1 MQICE
6 VFALLEE
13 YNNINIELKMEG
25 NNMKILRKILMVMIM
40 VAMALTFSSFAAGDY
55 SITVTVDKKLGEAR
69 GDISLW
75 KVSDKQVPYDNKSSK
90 LDELNKLSIEELNSK
105 YSKYSNPTVLA
116 FNDNQ
121 IVFDKLSAGA
131 YYMRD
136 TSGIKRDKDI
146 VPALINLPDDVEN
159 DSKNVTIHA
168 KESST
173 NVRLVKVDES
183 GNPLKGAK
191 FKLLV
196 RRGSEYVEL
205 KNKST
210 MKKDDKLELSP
221 KDEDRSKVK
230 SEENADESKDEN
242 SKSEKDEAT
251 EEKDDKKSKEE
262 KSEDKESKDDKS
274 KEEDKSSDEGLYIS
288 NESGEIIIND
298 IKKGDYIF
306 REVEAPA
313 GYLIKNVD
321 TKFTISD
328 KSVELRV
335 VNSKTPDK
343 DKGRHDFMKTDEA
356 KKPLGGAMFKVMT
369 KNKDGKFEPVK
380 KDGKDYIVTSAD
392 NGKFAVEDMDYGK
405 YYLVEI
411 KAPAGFI
418 LLSEPVEF
426 EIKKQADDKTI
437 SIAFITNK
445 KDTTITRR
453 RTPGGDITRGGKIPK
468 TGDIRFFMSMIGG
481 LIMFMIGKWL
491 IAKDDKLI
499 GKNIK

>member
-1 MQICE
+1 MQICD

-13 YNNINIELKMEG
+13 YNNVNIELKMEG

-40 VAMALTFSSFAAGDY
+40 VAMTLTSSSFAAGDY
-55 SITVTVDKKLGEAR
+55 SITVTVDKKY
-69 GDISLW
+69 GDITGKMSLW
-75 KVSDKQVPYDNKSSK
+75 KVSDEQIPDSKKSTV
-90 LDELNKLSIEELNSK
+90 LGDLNKLSVENLNSTYK
-105 YSKYSNPTVLA
+105 NKSDVEFSNNEA
-116 FNDNQ
+116 
-121 IVFDKLSAGA
+121 VFRNLDKGA
-131 YYMRD
+131 YYVRD
-136 TSGIKRDKDI
+136 TSGIKRNKEI
-146 VPALINLPDDVEN
+146 ASVLVNLPDDVES

-205 KNKST
+205 KNKAT

-221 KDEDRSKVK
+221 KDDDRSKVK
-230 SEENADESKDEN
+230 SEEKSDESKNAN
-242 SKSEKDEAT
+242 SKEVK
-251 EEKDDKKSKEE
+251 KEE
-262 KSEDKESKDDKS
+262 KSSEESKN
-274 KEEDKSSDEGLYIS
+274 EEKSDEGLYIS

-313 GYLIKNVD
+313 GYVIKNID
-321 TKFTISD
+321 TRFTITD

-335 VNSKTPDK
+335 VNSKTST

-380 KDGKDYIVTSAD
+380 RDGKDYIVTSAD

-411 KAPAGFI
+411 KAPEGFI

-445 KDTTITRR
+445 SDTITRRKTPGDDITRR
-453 RTPGGDITRGGKIPK
+453 RTPGGDITRRIPK

-481 LIMFMIGKWL
+481 AIMFFIGKWI

-499 GKNIK
+499 GKKY

>member
-1 MQICE
+1 
-6 VFALLEE
+6 
-13 YNNINIELKMEG
+13 
-25 NNMKILRKILMVMIM
+25 MKILRKILMVMIM
-40 VAMALTFSSFAAGDY
+40 VAMVMTSTSFAEGAF
-55 SITVTVDKKLGEAR
+55 SITVTVNKELGEAR
-69 GDISLW
+69 GNISLW
-75 KVSDKQVPYDNKSSK
+75 KVSDEQVPYDNKASK

-105 YSKYSNPTVLA
+105 YSNPTVLE

-191 FKLLV
+191 FKLLK
-196 RRGSEYVEL
+196 REGSEYVEL
-205 KNKST
+205 KNKAT
-210 MKKDDKLELSP
+210 LKKNDKLELSP
-221 KDEDRSKVK
+221 NDDDRSKVK
-230 SEENADESKDEN
+230 SEENTDESKKAN
-242 SKSEKDEAT
+242 SKEVK
-251 EEKDDKKSKEE
+251 KEE
-262 KSEDKESKDDKS
+262 KSSEKS
-274 KEEDKSSDEGLYIS
+274 KNEEKSDEGLYIS

-313 GYLIKNVD
+313 GYVIKNVD

-335 VNSKTPDK
+335 VNSKTSEK
-343 DKGRHDFMKTDEA
+343 DKGRHDFMKIDEA

-369 KNKDGKFEPVK
+369 KNKDDKFEPVK
-380 KDGKDYIVTSAD
+380 RDGKDYIVTSAD
-392 NGKFAVEDMDYGK
+392 NGKFSVEDMDYGK

-411 KAPAGFI
+411 KAPEGFI

-426 EIKKQADDKTI
+426 EIKKQSDDKTV
-437 SIAFITNK
+437 SVVFITNK
-445 KDTTITRR
+445 TEKITRR
-453 RTPGGDITRGGKIPK
+453 KTPGGDITRRGKIPK
-468 TGDIRFFMSMIGG
+468 TGDIRFLMSMLGG
-481 LIMFMIGKWL
+481 AIMFFIGKWI

>member
-1 MQICE
+1 
-6 VFALLEE
+6 
-13 YNNINIELKMEG
+13 
-25 NNMKILRKILMVMIM
+25 MKILKKILMVMVM
-40 VAMALTFSSFAAGDY
+40 VAMVITSTSFAAGDY
-55 SITVTVDKKLGEAR
+55 SITVTVDKKLGEAH

-75 KVSDKQVPYDNKSSK
+75 KVPDEQVTYDNKSSK
-90 LDELNKLSIEELNSK
+90 LDELNKLSIEELN
-105 YSKYSNPTVLA
+105 YKYSNPTVLA

-159 DSKNVTIHA
+159 DGKNVTIHA

-205 KNKST
+205 KNKAT
-210 MKKDDKLELSP
+210 LKENDKLELSP
-221 KDEDRSKVK
+221 KDDDRSKVK
-230 SEENADESKDEN
+230 SKENADESKDKN
-242 SKSEKDEAT
+242 SKSEKDEAKSKDEKKDEKSSEISKN
-251 EEKDDKKSKEE
+251 EEK
-262 KSEDKESKDDKS
+262 
-274 KEEDKSSDEGLYIS
+274 SDEGLYIS
-288 NESGEIIIND
+288 NDAGEIIIND

-313 GYLIKNVD
+313 GYVIKNVD

-411 KAPAGFI
+411 KAPQGFI

-445 KDTTITRR
+445 KDTITRR
-453 RTPGGDITRGGKIPK
+453 RTTPGGDITRGGKIPK

>member
-1 MQICE
+1 
-6 VFALLEE
+6 
-13 YNNINIELKMEG
+13 
-25 NNMKILRKILMVMIM
+25 MKILRKILMVMIM
-40 VAMALTFSSFAAGDY
+40 VAMALTSSSFAAGDY
-55 SITVTVDKKLGEAR
+55 SITVTVDKKH
-69 GDISLW
+69 GDVTGKMSLW
-75 KVSDKQVPYDNKSSK
+75 KVSDKQIPDSK
-90 LDELNKLSIEELNSK
+90 KATVLGDLNKLSVDNLNSTYK
-105 YSKYSNPTVLA
+105 NATDVEFSNNEV
-116 FNDNQ
+116 
-121 IVFDKLSAGA
+121 VFRNLEKGA
-131 YYMRD
+131 YYVRD
-136 TSGIKRDKDI
+136 TSGIKRDKEI
-146 VPALINLPDDVEN
+146 ASVLVNLPDDVEG
-159 DSKNVTIHA
+159 DSKNVIIHA

-173 NVRLVKVDES
+173 NVRLVKVDDS
-183 GNPLKGAK
+183 GNSLKGAK

-205 KNKST
+205 KNKDTLKS
-210 MKKDDKLELSP
+210 KDSDKKLELSSN
-221 KDEDRSKVK
+221 E
-230 SEENADESKDEN
+230 ESKKD
-242 SKSEKDEAT
+242 SEKDEAT
-251 EEKDDKKSKEE
+251 EEKDGKKSKEE
-262 KSEDKESKDDKS
+262 KSEDKESKDDKA
-274 KEEDKSSDEGLYIS
+274 KEDKSSDEGLYIS

-298 IKKGDYIF
+298 IKRGDYIF

-321 TKFTISD
+321 TRFTITD

-411 KAPAGFI
+411 KAPEGFI

-445 KDTTITRR
+445 SDTITRR
-453 RTPGGDITRGGKIPK
+453 RTPGDDITRRKIPK

-481 LIMFMIGKWL
+481 AIMFFIGKWI

>member
-1 MQICE
+1 
-6 VFALLEE
+6 
-13 YNNINIELKMEG
+13 
-25 NNMKILRKILMVMIM
+25 MKILKRILMVMVM
-40 VAMALTFSSFAAGDY
+40 VAMALTSSSFAAGDY

-75 KVSDKQVPYDNKSSK
+75 KVSDEQVPYDNKSSK
-90 LDELNKLSIEELNSK
+90 LDELNKLSIEELNSR
-105 YSKYSNPTVLA
+105 YSNPTVSA

-168 KESST
+168 KKSST

-205 KNKST
+205 KNKAT
-210 MKKDDKLELSP
+210 MNKDDKLELSP
-221 KDEDRSKVK
+221 EDYDRSKVK

-242 SKSEKDEAT
+242 SKSEKDEEKSSEESKN
-251 EEKDDKKSKEE
+251 EEK
-262 KSEDKESKDDKS
+262 
-274 KEEDKSSDEGLYIS
+274 SDEGLYIS

-298 IKKGDYIF
+298 IEKGDYIF

-313 GYLIKNVD
+313 GYMIKNVD
-321 TKFTISD
+321 TKFTVTD

-335 VNSKTPDK
+335 VNSKTTT
-343 DKGRHDFMKTDEA
+343 DKGRHDFMKIDEA

-369 KNKDGKFEPVK
+369 KNKDDKFVPVK
-380 KDGKDYIVTSAD
+380 RDGKDYIVTSAD
-392 NGKFAVEDMDYGK
+392 NGKFSVEDMDYGK

-411 KAPAGFI
+411 KAPEGFI

-437 SIAFITNK
+437 SVVFITNK
-445 KDTTITRR
+445 TEKITRR
-453 RTPGGDITRGGKIPK
+453 KTPGGDITRRGKIPK
-468 TGDIRFFMSMIGG
+468 TGDIRFLMSMLGG
-481 LIMFMIGKWL
+481 AIMFCIGKWI

-499 GKNIK
+499 G

>member
-1 MQICE
+1 
-6 VFALLEE
+6 
-13 YNNINIELKMEG
+13 
-25 NNMKILRKILMVMIM
+25 MKILKKILMVMVM
-40 VAMALTFSSFAAGDY
+40 VAMTLTSSSFAAGDY

-146 VPALINLPDDVEN
+146 VPALINLPN
-159 DSKNVTIHA
+159 DLEDGSKNVTIHA

-196 RRGSEYVEL
+196 RSGSEYVEL
-205 KNKST
+205 KNKDTLKS
-210 MKKDDKLELSP
+210 DDKLELSP
-221 KDEDRSKVK
+221 EDDDRSKVQ
-230 SEENADESKDEN
+230 SEENADKSKDE
-242 SKSEKDEAT
+242 
-251 EEKDDKKSKEE
+251 KSKEE
-262 KSEDKESKDDKS
+262 KSKDKSNEEKKDKKSKDKEKSDD
-274 KEEDKSSDEGLYIS
+274 GLYIS
-288 NESGEIIIND
+288 NDAGEIIIND

-313 GYLIKNVD
+313 GYLIKNID
-321 TKFTISD
+321 TRFTITD

-335 VNSKTPDK
+335 VNSKTPEK
-343 DKGRHDFMKTDEA
+343 DRGRHDFMKTDEA

-369 KNKDGKFEPVK
+369 KNADGKFEPVK

-392 NGKFAVEDMDYGK
+392 NGKFSVEDMDYGK

-445 KDTTITRR
+445 SDTITRR
-453 RTPGGDITRGGKIPK
+453 GKTPGGDITRGGKIPK

-481 LIMFMIGKWL
+481 AIMFFIGKWI

>member
-1 MQICE
+1 
-6 VFALLEE
+6 
-13 YNNINIELKMEG
+13 
-25 NNMKILRKILMVMIM
+25 MKILRKILMVMIM
-40 VAMALTFSSFAAGDY
+40 VAMVATSSSFAAGDY
-55 SITVTVDKKLGEAR
+55 SITVTVDKKY
-69 GDISLW
+69 GDVTGKMSLW
-75 KVSDKQVPYDNKSSK
+75 KVSDEQIHDSKKSTM
-90 LDELNKLSIEELNSK
+90 LGDLNKLSVENLNSTYK
-105 YSKYSNPTVLA
+105 NKADVEFSNNEA
-116 FNDNQ
+116 
-121 IVFDKLSAGA
+121 VFRNLDKGA
-131 YYMRD
+131 YYVRD
-136 TSGIKRDKDI
+136 TSGIKRNKEI
-146 VPALINLPDDVEN
+146 ASILVNLPDDVEG

-173 NVRLVKVDES
+173 NVRLVKIDES

-205 KNKST
+205 KNKDNLKSDDKKLDIFSDDSKDT
-210 MKKDDKLELSP
+210 EKKDDK
-221 KDEDRSKVK
+221 
-230 SEENADESKDEN
+230 N
-242 SKSEKDEAT
+242 
-251 EEKDDKKSKEE
+251 KEE
-262 KSEDKESKDDKS
+262 KA
-274 KEEDKSSDEGLYIS
+274 SDEGLYIS

-298 IKKGDYIF
+298 IKRGDYIF

-313 GYLIKNVD
+313 GYLIKNID
-321 TKFTISD
+321 TRFTITD

-335 VNSKTPDK
+335 VNSKTPEK
-343 DKGRHDFMKTDEA
+343 DRGRHDFMKTDEA

-392 NGKFAVEDMDYGK
+392 NGKFSVEDMDYGK

-411 KAPAGFI
+411 KAPEGFI

-445 KDTTITRR
+445 SDTITRR
-453 RTPGGDITRGGKIPK
+453 RTTPGGDITRRRIPK

-481 LIMFMIGKWL
+481 LIMFFIGKWI

-499 GKNIK
+499 GKNIR

>member
-1 MQICE
+1 MQICD

-13 YNNINIELKMEG
+13 YNNVNIELKMEG
-25 NNMKILRKILMVMIM
+25 NNMKILRKILMVMVM
-40 VAMALTFSSFAAGDY
+40 VAMTLTFSSFAAGDY

-105 YSKYSNPTVLA
+105 YSDKRVME
-116 FNDNQ
+116 FKDNQ
-121 IVFDKLSAGA
+121 IVFDRLNSGA

-146 VPALINLPDDVEN
+146 VPALINLPDDVES

-205 KNKST
+205 KNKAT

-221 KDEDRSKVK
+221 EDENRSKVK

-262 KSEDKESKDDKS
+262 KSSVESKNEEKSDD
-274 KEEDKSSDEGLYIS
+274 GLYIS
-288 NESGEIIIND
+288 NDAGEIIIND

-313 GYLIKNVD
+313 GYVIKNVD
-321 TKFTISD
+321 TKFTITD

-335 VNSKTPDK
+335 VNSKTST

-392 NGKFAVEDMDYGK
+392 NGKFSVEDMDYGK

-411 KAPAGFI
+411 KAPQGFI

-445 KDTTITRR
+445 KDTIT

-481 LIMFMIGKWL
+481 AIMFFIGKWI

>member
-1 MQICE
+1 
-6 VFALLEE
+6 
-13 YNNINIELKMEG
+13 MEG
-25 NNMKILRKILMVMIM
+25 NNMKILKRILMVMVM
-40 VAMALTFSSFAAGDY
+40 VAMVITSSSFAAGDY

-75 KVSDKQVPYDNKSSK
+75 KVSDVPYDNKSSK

-105 YSKYSNPTVLA
+105 YSDKRVME
-116 FNDNQ
+116 FKDNQ
-121 IVFDKLSAGA
+121 IVFDRLNSGA

-205 KNKST
+205 KNKAT

-221 KDEDRSKVK
+221 KDDERSKVQ
-230 SEENADESKDEN
+230 SEENADESKDKN
-242 SKSEKDEAT
+242 SKSEKDE
-251 EEKDDKKSKEE
+251 EKSKDEKKKEKSSEVSKKEE
-262 KSEDKESKDDKS
+262 K
-274 KEEDKSSDEGLYIS
+274 SDEGLYIS

-335 VNSKTPDK
+335 VNSKTST

-411 KAPAGFI
+411 KAPQGFI

-445 KDTTITRR
+445 SDTITRR
-453 RTPGGDITRGGKIPK
+453 RTTPGGDITRGGKIPK

-481 LIMFMIGKWL
+481 AIMFFIGKWI

>member
-1 MQICE
+1 
-6 VFALLEE
+6 
-13 YNNINIELKMEG
+13 
-25 NNMKILRKILMVMIM
+25 MKILRKILMVMII
-40 VAMALTFSSFAAGDY
+40 VAMVITSTSFAEGAF

-75 KVSDKQVPYDNKSSK
+75 KVSDEQIPDDKKAEK
-90 LDELNKLSIEELNSK
+90 LGELNKLSIEELNSK
-105 YSKYSNPTVLA
+105 YSDKRVME
-116 FNDNQ
+116 FKDNQ

-146 VPALINLPDDVEN
+146 VPALINLPN
-159 DSKNVTIHA
+159 DLEDGSKNVTIHA

-191 FKLLV
+191 FKLLK
-196 RRGSEYVEL
+196 REGSEYVEL
-205 KNKST
+205 KNKT
-210 MKKDDKLELSP
+210 TLKENDKLELSP
-221 KDEDRSKVK
+221 KDDDRSKVQ
-230 SEENADESKDEN
+230 SEENAEKSKDES
-242 SKSEKDEAT
+242 SKSEDKDE
-251 EEKDDKKSKEE
+251 KSKEE
-262 KSEDKESKDDKS
+262 KKEKSKDKAKS
-274 KEEDKSSDEGLYIS
+274 DDGLYIS

-313 GYLIKNVD
+313 GYVIKNVD
-321 TKFTISD
+321 TKFTIAD

-335 VNSKTPDK
+335 VNSKTTT

-369 KNKDGKFEPVK
+369 KNKDGKFVPVK
-380 KDGKDYIVTSAD
+380 RDGKDYIVTSAD
-392 NGKFAVEDMDYGK
+392 NGKFSVENMDYGK

-411 KAPAGFI
+411 KAPEGFI

-426 EIKKQADDKTI
+426 EIKKQADNKTI
-437 SIAFITNK
+437 SIVFITNK
-445 KDTTITRR
+445 SDEITRR
-453 RTPGGDITRGGKIPK
+453 RTPGGDITRRGKIPK
-468 TGDIRFFMSMIGG
+468 TGDIRFLMSMVGG
-481 LIMFMIGKWL
+481 LIMFFIGKWL
-491 IAKDDKLI
+491 IAKDDKEVY
-499 GKNIK
+499 KNIK

>member
-1 MQICE
+1 
-6 VFALLEE
+6 
-13 YNNINIELKMEG
+13 MEG
-25 NNMKILRKILMVMIM
+25 KIMKILRKILMVMIM
-40 VAMALTFSSFAAGDY
+40 VAMVATSSSFAAGDY
-55 SITVTVDKKLGEAR
+55 SITVTVDKKY
-69 GDISLW
+69 GDVTGKMSLW
-75 KVSDKQVPYDNKSSK
+75 KVSHEQISDSEKSTV
-90 LDELNKLSIEELNSK
+90 LGDLNKLSVENLNSTYK
-105 YSKYSNPTVLA
+105 NKDDVEFSNNEA
-116 FNDNQ
+116 
-121 IVFDKLSAGA
+121 VFKNLDKGA
-131 YYMRD
+131 YYVRD
-136 TSGIKRDKDI
+136 TSGIKRNKEI
-146 VPALINLPDDVEN
+146 ASVLVNLPDDVES

-205 KNKST
+205 KNKDT
-210 MKKDDKLELSP
+210 LKKDDKSLDIFS
-221 KDEDRSKVK
+221 DD
-230 SEENADESKDEN
+230 SKD
-242 SKSEKDEAT
+242 SEK
-251 EEKDDKKSKEE
+251 KDDKDKKE
-262 KSEDKESKDDKS
+262 
-274 KEEDKSSDEGLYIS
+274 KSSDEGLYIS

-313 GYLIKNVD
+313 GYLIKNID
-321 TKFTISD
+321 TRFTITD

-335 VNSKTPDK
+335 VNSKTPEK

-356 KKPLGGAMFKVMT
+356 KKPLGGAMFKVMI
-369 KNKDGKFEPVK
+369 KNADGKFEPVK

-411 KAPAGFI
+411 KAPEGFI

-453 RTPGGDITRGGKIPK
+453 RTPGGDITRRRIPK

-481 LIMFMIGKWL
+481 LIMFFIGKWI

-499 GKNIK
+499 GKNIR

>member
-1 MQICE
+1 
-6 VFALLEE
+6 
-13 YNNINIELKMEG
+13 
-25 NNMKILRKILMVMIM
+25 MKILRKILMVMIM
-40 VAMALTFSSFAAGDY
+40 VAMVATSSSFAAGDY
-55 SITVTVDKKLGEAR
+55 SITVTVDKKY
-69 GDISLW
+69 GDVTGKMSLW
-75 KVSDKQVPYDNKSSK
+75 KVSDEQISDSEKSTM
-90 LDELNKLSIEELNSK
+90 LGDLNKLSVENLNSTYK
-105 YSKYSNPTVLA
+105 NKADVEFSNNEA
-116 FNDNQ
+116 
-121 IVFDKLSAGA
+121 VFKNLDKGA
-131 YYMRD
+131 YYVRD
-136 TSGIKRDKDI
+136 TSGIKRNKEI
-146 VPALINLPDDVEN
+146 ASILVNLPDDVES

-196 RRGSEYVEL
+196 RRGNEYVEL
-205 KNKST
+205 KNKDTLKSEEKKLEIFSDDSKDT
-210 MKKDDKLELSP
+210 EKKDDK
-221 KDEDRSKVK
+221 
-230 SEENADESKDEN
+230 
-242 SKSEKDEAT
+242 
-251 EEKDDKKSKEE
+251 DK
-262 KSEDKESKDDKS
+262 
-274 KEEDKSSDEGLYIS
+274 EDKSSDEGLYIS

-298 IKKGDYIF
+298 IKRGDYIF

-313 GYLIKNVD
+313 GYLIKNID
-321 TKFTISD
+321 TRFTVTD

-335 VNSKTPDK
+335 VNSKTPEK
-343 DKGRHDFMKTDEA
+343 YKGRHDFMKTDEA

-369 KNKDGKFEPVK
+369 KNADGKFEPVK

-392 NGKFAVEDMDYGK
+392 NGKFSVEDMDYGK

-411 KAPAGFI
+411 KAPQGFI

-445 KDTTITRR
+445 SDTITRR
-453 RTPGGDITRGGKIPK
+453 RTTPGGDITRRRIPK

-481 LIMFMIGKWL
+481 AIMFFIGKWI

-499 GKNIK
+499 GKNIR

>member
-1 MQICE
+1 
-6 VFALLEE
+6 
-13 YNNINIELKMEG
+13 MEG

-40 VAMALTFSSFAAGDY
+40 VAMVATSTSFAAGDY
-55 SITVTVDKKLGEAR
+55 SITVTVDKKH
-69 GDISLW
+69 GDVTGKMSLW
-75 KVSDKQVPYDNKSSK
+75 KVK
-90 LDELNKLSIEELNSK
+90 DEQIPDSEKATELGDLNKLSVDNLNSTYK
-105 YSKYSNPTVLA
+105 TKAEVEFSNNEA
-116 FNDNQ
+116 
-121 IVFDKLSAGA
+121 VFKNLEKGA
-131 YYMRD
+131 YYVRD
-136 TSGIKRDKDI
+136 TSGIKRDKEI
-146 VPALINLPDDVEN
+146 ASVLVNLPDDVEG
-159 DSKNVTIHA
+159 DSNNVTIHA

-205 KNKST
+205 KNKAT

-221 KDEDRSKVK
+221 KDDDRSKVK
-230 SEENADESKDEN
+230 SEENTDESKDEN
-242 SKSEKDEAT
+242 SKEVK
-251 EEKDDKKSKEE
+251 KEE
-262 KSEDKESKDDKS
+262 KSNKESKN
-274 KEEDKSSDEGLYIS
+274 EEKSDEGLYIS
-288 NESGEIIIND
+288 NDAGEIIIND

-313 GYLIKNVD
+313 GYVIKNVD
-321 TKFTISD
+321 TKFTITD

-335 VNSKTPDK
+335 VNSKTST

-380 KDGKDYIVTSAD
+380 RDGKDYIVTSAD

-411 KAPAGFI
+411 KAPQGFI

-445 KDTTITRR
+445 SDSIT
-453 RTPGGDITRGGKIPK
+453 RTPGGDITRGGKMPK

-481 LIMFMIGKWL
+481 AIMFFIGKWI

>member
-13 YNNINIELKMEG
+13 YNNVNIELKMEG
-25 NNMKILRKILMVMIM
+25 NNMKILKKILMVMVM
-40 VAMALTFSSFAAGDY
+40 VAMTLTCSSFAAGDY

-90 LDELNKLSIEELNSK
+90 LNELNKLSIEELNSK
-105 YSKYSNPTVLA
+105 YSDKRVME
-116 FNDNQ
+116 FKDNQ
-121 IVFDKLSAGA
+121 IVFDRLNSGA

-146 VPALINLPDDVEN
+146 VPVLINLPDDVEN

-205 KNKST
+205 KNKAT

-221 KDEDRSKVK
+221 KDDDRSKVK
-230 SEENADESKDEN
+230 SEENADESKNEN
-242 SKSEKDEAT
+242 SKSEKDE
-251 EEKDDKKSKEE
+251 EKSKDEKKEE
-262 KSEDKESKDDKS
+262 KSSEVSN
-274 KEEDKSSDEGLYIS
+274 KEEKSDEGLYIS

-313 GYLIKNVD
+313 GYVIKNMD

-335 VNSKTPDK
+335 VNSKTST

-392 NGKFAVEDMDYGK
+392 NGKFSVEDMDYGK

-445 KDTTITRR
+445 KDTITRR
-453 RTPGGDITRGGKIPK
+453 RTTPGGDITRGGKIPK

>member
-1 MQICE
+1 
-6 VFALLEE
+6 
-13 YNNINIELKMEG
+13 
-25 NNMKILRKILMVMIM
+25 MKILRKILMVMIM
-40 VAMALTFSSFAAGDY
+40 VAMTLTFSSFAAGDY

-75 KVSDKQVPYDNKSSK
+75 KVSDEQVPYDKKSSK

-105 YSKYSNPTVLA
+105 YSNPTVLA

-121 IVFDKLSAGA
+121 VVFDKLSAGA

-191 FKLLV
+191 FKLLK
-196 RRGSEYVEL
+196 REGSEYVEV
-205 KNKST
+205 KNKAT

-221 KDEDRSKVK
+221 EVDDRSKVQ

-242 SKSEKDEAT
+242 SKSEKDE
-251 EEKDDKKSKEE
+251 EKSKEE
-262 KSEDKESKDDKS
+262 K
-274 KEEDKSSDEGLYIS
+274 KEEKSNELSKKEEKSDEGLYIS

-313 GYLIKNVD
+313 GYVIKNVD

-335 VNSKTPDK
+335 VNSKTST

-380 KDGKDYIVTSAD
+380 KNGKDYIVTSAD
-392 NGKFAVEDMDYGK
+392 NGKFSVEDMDYGK

-445 KDTTITRR
+445 SDTIT
-453 RTPGGDITRGGKIPK
+453 RTPGGDITRGGKMPK

-481 LIMFMIGKWL
+481 AIMFFIGKWI

>member
-1 MQICE
+1 MQICD

-40 VAMALTFSSFAAGDY
+40 VAMVMTSTSFAAGDY

-75 KVSDKQVPYDNKSSK
+75 KVSDEQVPYDNKSSK

-105 YSKYSNPTVLA
+105 YSDKRVME
-116 FNDNQ
+116 FKDNQ

-146 VPALINLPDDVEN
+146 VPALINLPN
-159 DSKNVTIHA
+159 DLEDGSKNVTIHA

-173 NVRLVKVDES
+173 NVRLVKVDDS

-196 RRGSEYVEL
+196 RRGNEYVEL
-205 KNKST
+205 KNKAT

-221 KDEDRSKVK
+221 KDDDRSKVQ
-230 SEENADESKDEN
+230 SEENADEPKDEN
-242 SKSEKDEAT
+242 SKSEKN
-251 EEKDDKKSKEE
+251 EE
-262 KSEDKESKDDKS
+262 KSSELSKN
-274 KEEDKSSDEGLYIS
+274 EEKSDEGLYIS

-313 GYLIKNVD
+313 GYVIKNVD
-321 TKFTISD
+321 TRFTISD

-380 KDGKDYIVTSAD
+380 RDGKDYIVTSAD
-392 NGKFAVEDMDYGK
+392 NGKFSVEDMDYGK

-411 KAPAGFI
+411 KAPQGFI
-418 LLSEPVEF
+418 LLSDPVEF
-426 EIKKQADDKTI
+426 EIKKQADNKTI

-445 KDTTITRR
+445 SDTITRR
-453 RTPGGDITRGGKIPK
+453 RKTPGDDITRRRKIPK

-481 LIMFMIGKWL
+481 AIMFFIGKW
-491 IAKDDKLI
+491 IVAKDDKLI
-499 GKNIK
+499 G

>member
-1 MQICE
+1 MI
-6 VFALLEE
+6 FALLEE

-25 NNMKILRKILMVMIM
+25 NNMKILRKILMVMVM
-40 VAMALTFSSFAAGDY
+40 VAMALTSSSFAAGDY

-75 KVSDKQVPYDNKSSK
+75 KVSDEQVPYDNKSSK

-105 YSKYSNPTVLA
+105 YSDKRVME
-116 FNDNQ
+116 FKDNQ

-205 KNKST
+205 KNKAT

-221 KDEDRSKVK
+221 KDDDRSKVQ

-242 SKSEKDEAT
+242 SKSEKKDENSKS
-251 EEKDDKKSKEE
+251 EKKDEKSSEVSNKEE
-262 KSEDKESKDDKS
+262 K
-274 KEEDKSSDEGLYIS
+274 SDEGLYIS

-313 GYLIKNVD
+313 GYVIKNVD

-335 VNSKTPDK
+335 VNSKTST

-392 NGKFAVEDMDYGK
+392 NGKFSVEEMDYGK

-445 KDTTITRR
+445 KDTIT

-481 LIMFMIGKWL
+481 AIMFFIGKWI

>member
-1 MQICE
+1 
-6 VFALLEE
+6 
-13 YNNINIELKMEG
+13 
-25 NNMKILRKILMVMIM
+25 MKILRKILMVMIM
-40 VAMALTFSSFAAGDY
+40 VAMTLTSSSFAAGDY

-75 KVSDKQVPYDNKSSK
+75 KVSDEQVPYDKKSSK

-105 YSKYSNPTVLA
+105 YSDKRVME
-116 FNDNQ
+116 FKDNQ
-121 IVFDKLSAGA
+121 IVFDKLNSGA

-196 RRGSEYVEL
+196 RRGSEYVEV
-205 KNKST
+205 KNKAT

-221 KDEDRSKVK
+221 KDDDRSKVK
-230 SEENADESKDEN
+230 SEENTDKSK
-242 SKSEKDEAT
+242 
-251 EEKDDKKSKEE
+251 EEKSKEE
-262 KSEDKESKDDKS
+262 KSEDKS
-274 KEEDKSSDEGLYIS
+274 KEEKSDEGLYIS
-288 NESGEIIIND
+288 NDAGEIIIND

-313 GYLIKNVD
+313 GYVIKNVD
-321 TKFTISD
+321 TRFTISD

-411 KAPAGFI
+411 KAPEGFI

-445 KDTTITRR
+445 SDTITRR
-453 RTPGGDITRGGKIPK
+453 RTTPGGDITRGGKIPK

-481 LIMFMIGKWL
+481 AIMFFIGKWI

>member
-1 MQICE
+1 MQICD

-25 NNMKILRKILMVMIM
+25 NNMKILKKILMVMVM
-40 VAMALTFSSFAAGDY
+40 VAMVVTSSSFAAGDY
-55 SITVTVDKKLGEAR
+55 SITVTVDKKH
-69 GDISLW
+69 GDVTGKMSLW
-75 KVSDKQVPYDNKSSK
+75 KVKDEQIPNSEKSTV
-90 LDELNKLSIEELNSK
+90 LGDLNKLSVENLNSTYK
-105 YSKYSNPTVLA
+105 DKADVEFSNNEA
-116 FNDNQ
+116 
-121 IVFDKLSAGA
+121 VFRNLDKGA
-131 YYMRD
+131 YYVRD
-136 TSGIKRDKDI
+136 TSGIKRNKEI
-146 VPALINLPDDVEN
+146 ASVLVNLPDDVEG

-205 KNKST
+205 KNKDTLKSKDSDKKLEISSNEES
-210 MKKDDKLELSP
+210 KKD
-221 KDEDRSKVK
+221 
-230 SEENADESKDEN
+230 
-242 SKSEKDEAT
+242 SEKDKAT
-251 EEKDDKKSKEE
+251 EEKDDKKSKDESS
-262 KSEDKESKDDKS
+262 KSEDKDEKSKDKAKS
-274 KEEDKSSDEGLYIS
+274 DDGLYIS
-288 NESGEIIIND
+288 NDAGEIIIND

-313 GYLIKNVD
+313 GYMIKNVD

-445 KDTTITRR
+445 SETITRR
-453 RTPGGDITRGGKIPK
+453 RTPGGDITRRKIPK

-481 LIMFMIGKWL
+481 AIMFFIGKWI

>member
-1 MQICE
+1 
-6 VFALLEE
+6 
-13 YNNINIELKMEG
+13 MEG
-25 NNMKILRKILMVMIM
+25 KIMKILRKILMVMIM
-40 VAMALTFSSFAAGDY
+40 VAMVATSSSFAAGDY
-55 SITVTVDKKLGEAR
+55 SITVTVDKKY
-69 GDISLW
+69 GDVTGKMSLW
-75 KVSDKQVPYDNKSSK
+75 KVSDKQIPDSEKSTV
-90 LDELNKLSIEELNSK
+90 LGDLNKLSVENLNSTYEK
-105 YSKYSNPTVLA
+105 KADVEFSNNEA
-116 FNDNQ
+116 
-121 IVFDKLSAGA
+121 VFKNLDKGA
-131 YYMRD
+131 YYVRD
-136 TSGIKRDKDI
+136 TSGIKRNKEI
-146 VPALINLPDDVEN
+146 ASILVNLPDDVES

-205 KNKST
+205 KNKAT

-221 KDEDRSKVK
+221 NDDDKSKVQ
-230 SEENADESKDEN
+230 SEENTDKSKNANFKEV
-242 SKSEKDEAT
+242 K
-251 EEKDDKKSKEE
+251 KEE
-262 KSEDKESKDDKS
+262 KSNKESKN
-274 KEEDKSSDEGLYIS
+274 EEKSDEGLYIS

-298 IKKGDYIF
+298 IKRGDYIF

-313 GYLIKNVD
+313 GYLIKNID
-321 TKFTISD
+321 TRFTITD

-335 VNSKTPDK
+335 VNSKTREK

-369 KNKDGKFEPVK
+369 KNADGKFEPVK

-392 NGKFAVEDMDYGK
+392 NGKFSVEDMDYGK

-411 KAPAGFI
+411 KAPQGFI

-445 KDTTITRR
+445 SDTITRR
-453 RTPGGDITRGGKIPK
+453 RTTPGGDITRRRIPK

-481 LIMFMIGKWL
+481 LIMFFIGKWI

-499 GKNIK
+499 GKNIR

>member
-25 NNMKILRKILMVMIM
+25 NNMKILKRILMVMIM
-40 VAMALTFSSFAAGDY
+40 VAMALTSTSFAAGDY
-55 SITVTVDKKLGEAR
+55 SITVTVDKKY
-69 GDISLW
+69 GDVTGKMSLW
-75 KVSDKQVPYDNKSSK
+75 KVK
-90 LDELNKLSIEELNSK
+90 DEQIPDSEKATELGDLNKLSVENLNSTYK
-105 YSKYSNPTVLA
+105 NATEVEFSNNEA
-116 FNDNQ
+116 
-121 IVFDKLSAGA
+121 VFKNLEKGA
-131 YYMRD
+131 YYVRD
-136 TSGIKRDKDI
+136 TSGIKRNKEI
-146 VPALINLPDDVEN
+146 ASVLVNLPDDVEN

-205 KNKST
+205 KNKAT

-221 KDEDRSKVK
+221 KDDDKSKVQ
-230 SEENADESKDEN
+230 SEENAEKSKDES
-242 SKSEKDEAT
+242 SKSEDKDG
-251 EEKDDKKSKEE
+251 KSKEE
-262 KSEDKESKDDKS
+262 KKEKSKDKAKS
-274 KEEDKSSDEGLYIS
+274 DDGLYIS
-288 NESGEIIIND
+288 NDAGEIIIND

-313 GYLIKNVD
+313 GYVIKNVD
-321 TKFTISD
+321 TKFTITD
-328 KSVELRV
+328 KAVELRV
-335 VNSKTPDK
+335 VNSKTTT

-392 NGKFAVEDMDYGK
+392 NGKFSVEDMDYGK

-445 KDTTITRR
+445 SETITRR
-453 RTPGGDITRGGKIPK
+453 RTPGGDITRRKIPK

-481 LIMFMIGKWL
+481 AIMFFIGKWI

>member
-1 MQICE
+1 
-6 VFALLEE
+6 
-13 YNNINIELKMEG
+13 
-25 NNMKILRKILMVMIM
+25 MKILRKILMVMIM
-40 VAMALTFSSFAAGDY
+40 VAMVATSTSFAAGDY
-55 SITVTVDKKLGEAR
+55 SITVTVDKKH
-69 GDISLW
+69 GDVTGKMSLW
-75 KVSDKQVPYDNKSSK
+75 KVK
-90 LDELNKLSIEELNSK
+90 DEQIPDSEKATELGDLNKLSVDNLNSTYK
-105 YSKYSNPTVLA
+105 TKAEVEFSNNEA
-116 FNDNQ
+116 
-121 IVFDKLSAGA
+121 VFKNLEKGA
-131 YYMRD
+131 YYVRD
-136 TSGIKRDKDI
+136 TSGIKRDKEI
-146 VPALINLPDDVEN
+146 ASVLVNLPDDVEG
-159 DSKNVTIHA
+159 DSNNVTIHA

-205 KNKST
+205 KNKAT

-221 KDEDRSKVK
+221 KDDDRSKVK
-230 SEENADESKDEN
+230 SEENTDESKDEN
-242 SKSEKDEAT
+242 SKEVK
-251 EEKDDKKSKEE
+251 KEE
-262 KSEDKESKDDKS
+262 KSNKESKN
-274 KEEDKSSDEGLYIS
+274 EEKSDEGLYIS
-288 NESGEIIIND
+288 NDAGEIIIND

-313 GYLIKNVD
+313 GYVIKNVD
-321 TKFTISD
+321 TKFTITD

-335 VNSKTPDK
+335 VNSKTST

-380 KDGKDYIVTSAD
+380 RDGKDYIVTSAD

-411 KAPAGFI
+411 KAPQGFI

-445 KDTTITRR
+445 SDSIT
-453 RTPGGDITRGGKIPK
+453 RTPGGDITRGGKMPK

-481 LIMFMIGKWL
+481 AIMFFIGKWI

>member
-1 MQICE
+1 MQICD

-13 YNNINIELKMEG
+13 YNNINIEQKMEG
-25 NNMKILRKILMVMIM
+25 NNMKILKKILMVMVM
-40 VAMALTFSSFAAGDY
+40 VAMALTSSSFAAGDY

-75 KVSDKQVPYDNKSSK
+75 KVSVKQVPYDNKSSK
-90 LDELNKLSIEELNSK
+90 LDELNKLSIEELN
-105 YSKYSNPTVLA
+105 SKYSNPTVLA

-146 VPALINLPDDVEN
+146 VPALINLPN
-159 DSKNVTIHA
+159 DLEDGSKNVTIHA

-205 KNKST
+205 KNKAT

-221 KDEDRSKVK
+221 KDDDRSKVK
-230 SEENADESKDEN
+230 SEENVDESKDEN
-242 SKSEKDEAT
+242 SKSEKDE
-251 EEKDDKKSKEE
+251 EKSSELSKKEE
-262 KSEDKESKDDKS
+262 K
-274 KEEDKSSDEGLYIS
+274 SDEGLYIS

-335 VNSKTPDK
+335 VNSKTST

-445 KDTTITRR
+445 SDTITRRKTPGDDITRR
-453 RTPGGDITRGGKIPK
+453 RTPGGDITRRIPK

-481 LIMFMIGKWL
+481 AIMFFIGKWI

>member
-1 MQICE
+1 
-6 VFALLEE
+6 
-13 YNNINIELKMEG
+13 
-25 NNMKILRKILMVMIM
+25 MKILRKILMVMIM
-40 VAMALTFSSFAAGDY
+40 VAMVATSTSFAAGDY
-55 SITVTVDKKLGEAR
+55 SITVTVDKKH
-69 GDISLW
+69 GDVTGKMSLW
-75 KVSDKQVPYDNKSSK
+75 KVK
-90 LDELNKLSIEELNSK
+90 DEQIPDSEKATELGDLNKLSVDNLNSTYK
-105 YSKYSNPTVLA
+105 NKADVEFSNNEA
-116 FNDNQ
+116 
-121 IVFDKLSAGA
+121 VFKNLEKGA
-131 YYMRD
+131 YYVRD
-136 TSGIKRDKDI
+136 TSGIKRDKEI
-146 VPALINLPDDVEN
+146 ASVLVNLPDDVEG

-205 KNKST
+205 KNKAT

-221 KDEDRSKVK
+221 KDDNRSKVQ
-230 SEENADESKDEN
+230 SEENTDESKDEN
-242 SKSEKDEAT
+242 SKSEKR
-251 EEKDDKKSKEE
+251 EEKSKEE
-262 KSEDKESKDDKS
+262 KTEDKKSKDDKS
-274 KEEDKSSDEGLYIS
+274 KEDKSSDEGLYIS

-298 IKKGDYIF
+298 IKSGDYIF

-321 TKFTISD
+321 TRFTITD

-392 NGKFAVEDMDYGK
+392 NGKFSVEDMDYGK

-411 KAPAGFI
+411 KAPQGFI

-445 KDTTITRR
+445 SDTITR
-453 RTPGGDITRGGKIPK
+453 TPDGDITRGGKMPK

-481 LIMFMIGKWL
+481 AIMFFIGKWI

>member
-40 VAMALTFSSFAAGDY
+40 VAMVVTSTSFAAGDY

-75 KVSDKQVPYDNKSSK
+75 KVSGKQVPYDNKSSK

-105 YSKYSNPTVLA
+105 YSDKRVME
-116 FNDNQ
+116 FKDNQ
-121 IVFDKLSAGA
+121 IVFDKLNSGA

-196 RRGSEYVEL
+196 RRDSKYVEL
-205 KNKST
+205 KNKAT

-221 KDEDRSKVK
+221 KDDDRSKVQ
-230 SEENADESKDEN
+230 SEENADESKDKN
-242 SKSEKDEAT
+242 SKSEKT
-251 EEKDDKKSKEE
+251 EEKSKEE
-262 KSEDKESKDDKS
+262 KSKEESKDK
-274 KEEDKSSDEGLYIS
+274 KTDEGLYIS

-335 VNSKTPDK
+335 VNSKTST

-411 KAPAGFI
+411 KAPQGFI
-418 LLSEPVEF
+418 LLSDPVEF
-426 EIKKQADDKTI
+426 EIKKQADNKTI

-445 KDTTITRR
+445 SDTIT

-481 LIMFMIGKWL
+481 AIMFFIGKWI

>member
-1 MQICE
+1 
-6 VFALLEE
+6 
-13 YNNINIELKMEG
+13 MEG

-40 VAMALTFSSFAAGDY
+40 VAMVVTSTSFAAGDY
-55 SITVTVDKKLGEAR
+55 SITVTVDKKH
-69 GDISLW
+69 GDVTGKMSLW
-75 KVSDKQVPYDNKSSK
+75 KVSDKQIPDSEKATVLGD
-90 LDELNKLSIEELNSK
+90 LNKLSVDNLNSTYK
-105 YSKYSNPTVLA
+105 TKADVEFSNNEA
-116 FNDNQ
+116 
-121 IVFDKLSAGA
+121 VFKNLEKGA
-131 YYMRD
+131 YYVRD
-136 TSGIKRDKDI
+136 TSGIKRNKEI
-146 VPALINLPDDVEN
+146 ASVLVNLPDDVEGE
-159 DSKNVTIHA
+159 SKNVTIHA

-205 KNKST
+205 KNKDT
-210 MKKDDKLELSP
+210 LKKDDKLELSP
-221 KDEDRSKVK
+221 KDDDRSKVQ

-242 SKSEKDEAT
+242 SKSEKR
-251 EEKDDKKSKEE
+251 EEKSKEE
-262 KSEDKESKDDKS
+262 KTEDKESKDDKS
-274 KEEDKSSDEGLYIS
+274 KEDDKSSDEGLYIS

-298 IKKGDYIF
+298 IKRGDYIF

-321 TKFTISD
+321 TRFTITD

-411 KAPAGFI
+411 KAPQGFI

-445 KDTTITRR
+445 SDTITRR

-481 LIMFMIGKWL
+481 AIMFFIGKWI

>member
-1 MQICE
+1 MQICD

-25 NNMKILRKILMVMIM
+25 NNMKILKKILMVMVM
-40 VAMALTFSSFAAGDY
+40 VAMTLTCSSFAARDY

-75 KVSDKQVPYDNKSSK
+75 KVSDEQVPYDNKSSK

-105 YSKYSNPTVLA
+105 YSNPNVLA

-146 VPALINLPDDVEN
+146 VPALINLPN
-159 DSKNVTIHA
+159 DLEDGSKNITIHA

-205 KNKST
+205 KNKAT

-221 KDEDRSKVK
+221 EDDDRSKVQ

-242 SKSEKDEAT
+242 SKSEKKDEKSKD
-251 EEKDDKKSKEE
+251 EKKDEKSSEVSNKEE
-262 KSEDKESKDDKS
+262 K
-274 KEEDKSSDEGLYIS
+274 SDEGLYIS

-313 GYLIKNVD
+313 GYVIKNVD
-321 TKFTISD
+321 TKFTITD

-335 VNSKTPDK
+335 VNSKTST

-411 KAPAGFI
+411 KAPQGFI

-445 KDTTITRR
+445 SDTITRR
-453 RTPGGDITRGGKIPK
+453 RTTPGGDITRGGKIPK

-481 LIMFMIGKWL
+481 AIMFFIGKWI

>member
-1 MQICE
+1 
-6 VFALLEE
+6 
-13 YNNINIELKMEG
+13 MEG
-25 NNMKILRKILMVMIM
+25 NNMKILKKILMVMVI
-40 VAMALTFSSFAAGDY
+40 VAMTLTSSSFAAGDY

-75 KVSDKQVPYDNKSSK
+75 KVSDVPYDNKSSK

-105 YSKYSNPTVLA
+105 YSDKRVME
-116 FNDNQ
+116 FKDNQ

-146 VPALINLPDDVEN
+146 VPALINLPDDVEG

-205 KNKST
+205 KNKAT

-221 KDEDRSKVK
+221 EDENRSKVQ

-242 SKSEKDEAT
+242 SKSEKDE
-251 EEKDDKKSKEE
+251 EKSKDEKKGEKSSEESKNEE
-262 KSEDKESKDDKS
+262 KSDD
-274 KEEDKSSDEGLYIS
+274 GLYIS
-288 NESGEIIIND
+288 NDAGEIIIND

-313 GYLIKNVD
+313 GYMIKNVD

-445 KDTTITRR
+445 SDSIT
-453 RTPGGDITRGGKIPK
+453 RTPGGDITRGGKMPK

-481 LIMFMIGKWL
+481 AIMFFIGKWI

>member
-1 MQICE
+1 
-6 VFALLEE
+6 
-13 YNNINIELKMEG
+13 
-25 NNMKILRKILMVMIM
+25 MKILRKILMVMIM
-40 VAMALTFSSFAAGDY
+40 VAMVVTSTSFAAGDY
-55 SITVTVDKKLGEAR
+55 SITVTVDKKH
-69 GDISLW
+69 GDVTGKMSLW
-75 KVSDKQVPYDNKSSK
+75 KVK
-90 LDELNKLSIEELNSK
+90 DEQIPDSEKATELGDLNKLSVDNLNSRYK
-105 YSKYSNPTVLA
+105 NATEVEFSNNEA
-116 FNDNQ
+116 
-121 IVFDKLSAGA
+121 VFKNLDRGA
-131 YYMRD
+131 YYVRD
-136 TSGIKRDKDI
+136 TSGIKRNKEI
-146 VPALINLPDDVEN
+146 ASILVNLPDDVEG

-191 FKLLV
+191 FKLLK
-196 RRGSEYVEL
+196 REGSEYVEL
-205 KNKST
+205 KNKAT

-221 KDEDRSKVK
+221 EDDDRSKVK

-242 SKSEKDEAT
+242 SKSEKDE
-251 EEKDDKKSKEE
+251 EKSKDEKKEE
-262 KSEDKESKDDKS
+262 KSSDNSKNEEKSDD
-274 KEEDKSSDEGLYIS
+274 GLYIS
-288 NESGEIIIND
+288 NDAGEIIIND

-313 GYLIKNVD
+313 GYVIKNVD

-335 VNSKTPDK
+335 VNSKTPEK

-445 KDTTITRR
+445 SDTITRR
-453 RTPGGDITRGGKIPK
+453 RTTPGGDITRGGKIPK

-481 LIMFMIGKWL
+481 AIMFFIGKWI

>member
-1 MQICE
+1 
-6 VFALLEE
+6 
-13 YNNINIELKMEG
+13 
-25 NNMKILRKILMVMIM
+25 MKILKKILMVMVM
-40 VAMALTFSSFAAGDY
+40 VAMALTSSSFAAGDY

-69 GDISLW
+69 GEISLW
-75 KVSDKQVPYDNKSSK
+75 KVSDVPYDNKSSK

-105 YSKYSNPTVLA
+105 YSDKRVME
-116 FNDNQ
+116 FKDNQ

-191 FKLLV
+191 FKLLK
-196 RRGSEYVEL
+196 REGSEYVEL
-205 KNKST
+205 KNKAT

-221 KDEDRSKVK
+221 KDDDRSKVK
-230 SEENADESKDEN
+230 SEKKAENSKDAN
-242 SKSEKDEAT
+242 SKSEENA
-251 EEKDDKKSKEE
+251 DKSRE
-262 KSEDKESKDDKS
+262 DKS
-274 KEEDKSSDEGLYIS
+274 KEETKDKKTDDGLYIS

-313 GYLIKNVD
+313 GYVIKNVD
-321 TKFTISD
+321 TRFTISD

-445 KDTTITRR
+445 SETITRK
-453 RTPGGDITRGGKIPK
+453 RTPGGDITRRKIPK
-468 TGDIRFFMSMIGG
+468 TGDIRFLMSMIGG
-481 LIMFMIGKWL
+481 VIMFFIGKWI

>member
-1 MQICE
+1 
-6 VFALLEE
+6 
-13 YNNINIELKMEG
+13 
-25 NNMKILRKILMVMIM
+25 MKILRKILMVMIM
-40 VAMALTFSSFAAGDY
+40 VAMVVTSTSFAAGDY
-55 SITVTVDKKLGEAR
+55 SITVTVDKKH
-69 GDISLW
+69 GDVTGKMSLW
-75 KVSDKQVPYDNKSSK
+75 KVSDKQIPDSEKATVLGD
-90 LDELNKLSIEELNSK
+90 LNKLSVDNLNSTYK
-105 YSKYSNPTVLA
+105 TKADVEFSNNEA
-116 FNDNQ
+116 
-121 IVFDKLSAGA
+121 VFKNLEKGA
-131 YYMRD
+131 YYVRD
-136 TSGIKRDKDI
+136 TSGIKRNKEI
-146 VPALINLPDDVEN
+146 ASVLVNLPDDVEG

-205 KNKST
+205 KNKDT
-210 MKKDDKLELSP
+210 LKKDDKLELSP
-221 KDEDRSKVK
+221 KDDDRSKVQ

-242 SKSEKDEAT
+242 SKSEKR
-251 EEKDDKKSKEE
+251 EEKSKEE
-262 KSEDKESKDDKS
+262 KTEDKESKDDKS
-274 KEEDKSSDEGLYIS
+274 KEDDKSSDEGLYIS

-298 IKKGDYIF
+298 IKRGDYIF

-321 TKFTISD
+321 TRFTITD

-411 KAPAGFI
+411 KAPQGFI

-445 KDTTITRR
+445 SDTITRR

-481 LIMFMIGKWL
+481 AIMFFIGKWI

>member
-1 MQICE
+1 
-6 VFALLEE
+6 
-13 YNNINIELKMEG
+13 MEG
-25 NNMKILRKILMVMIM
+25 NNMKILKKILMVMVM
-40 VAMALTFSSFAAGDY
+40 VAMVVTSTSFAAGDY

-75 KVSDKQVPYDNKSSK
+75 KVSGKQVPYDNKSSK
-90 LDELNKLSIEELNSK
+90 LDELNKLSVEELN
-105 YSKYSNPTVLA
+105 SKYSNPTVLA
-116 FNDNQ
+116 FNENQ

-146 VPALINLPDDVEN
+146 VPALINLPN
-159 DSKNVTIHA
+159 DLEDGSKNVTIHA

-205 KNKST
+205 KNKDTLKS
-210 MKKDDKLELSP
+210 DDKLELSP

-313 GYLIKNVD
+313 GYLIKNID

-335 VNSKTPDK
+335 VNSKTST

-411 KAPAGFI
+411 KAPEGFI

-445 KDTTITRR
+445 RDTITRRRTPGDDITRR
-453 RTPGGDITRGGKIPK
+453 RTPGGDITRRIPK

-481 LIMFMIGKWL
+481 AIMFFIGKWI

-499 GKNIK
+499 GKNIKYSKNRFENM

>member
-40 VAMALTFSSFAAGDY
+40 VAMTLTSSSFAAGDY

-69 GDISLW
+69 GEISLW
-75 KVSDKQVPYDNKSSK
+75 KVPGKQVPYDNKSSK

-105 YSKYSNPTVLA
+105 YSDKRVME
-116 FNDNQ
+116 FKDNQ
-121 IVFDKLSAGA
+121 IVFDRLNSGA

-146 VPALINLPDDVEN
+146 VPALINLPDDLE
-159 DSKNVTIHA
+159 DGSKNVTIHA

-205 KNKST
+205 KNKAT

-221 KDEDRSKVK
+221 EDDDRSKVK

-242 SKSEKDEAT
+242 SKSEKDE
-251 EEKDDKKSKEE
+251 EKSKDEKKEE
-262 KSEDKESKDDKS
+262 KSSDNSKNEEKSDD
-274 KEEDKSSDEGLYIS
+274 GLYIS
-288 NESGEIIIND
+288 NDAGEIIIND

-313 GYLIKNVD
+313 GYVIKNVD

-335 VNSKTPDK
+335 VNSKTPEK

-445 KDTTITRR
+445 SDTITRRR
-453 RTPGGDITRGGKIPK
+453 RTPGGDITRRKIPK

-481 LIMFMIGKWL
+481 AIMFFIGKWI

>member
-1 MQICE
+1 
-6 VFALLEE
+6 
-13 YNNINIELKMEG
+13 
-25 NNMKILRKILMVMIM
+25 MKILRKILMVMIM
-40 VAMALTFSSFAAGDY
+40 VAMVATSASFAAGDY
-55 SITVTVDKKLGEAR
+55 SITVTVDKKY
-69 GDISLW
+69 GDVTGKMSLW
-75 KVSDKQVPYDNKSSK
+75 KVSDEQIPDSKKSTV
-90 LDELNKLSIEELNSK
+90 LGDLNKLSVENLNSTYK
-105 YSKYSNPTVLA
+105 NKADVEFSNNEA
-116 FNDNQ
+116 
-121 IVFDKLSAGA
+121 VFKNLDKGA
-131 YYMRD
+131 YYVRD
-136 TSGIKRDKDI
+136 TSGIKRNKEI
-146 VPALINLPDDVEN
+146 TSILVNLPDDVES

-205 KNKST
+205 KNKDTLKSEDKKLEIFSDESKDT
-210 MKKDDKLELSP
+210 EKKDDKN
-221 KDEDRSKVK
+221 K
-230 SEENADESKDEN
+230 
-242 SKSEKDEAT
+242 
-251 EEKDDKKSKEE
+251 
-262 KSEDKESKDDKS
+262 
-274 KEEDKSSDEGLYIS
+274 EDKSSDEGLYIS

-298 IKKGDYIF
+298 IKRGDYIF

-313 GYLIKNVD
+313 GYLIKNID
-321 TKFTISD
+321 TRFTITD

-335 VNSKTPDK
+335 VNSKTPEK

-369 KNKDGKFEPVK
+369 KNADGKFEPVK

-411 KAPAGFI
+411 KAPQGFI

-445 KDTTITRR
+445 SDTITRR
-453 RTPGGDITRGGKIPK
+453 RTTPGGDITRRRIPK

-481 LIMFMIGKWL
+481 LIMFFIGKWI

-499 GKNIK
+499 GKNIR

>member
-1 MQICE
+1 
-6 VFALLEE
+6 
-13 YNNINIELKMEG
+13 MEG

-40 VAMALTFSSFAAGDY
+40 VAMTLTSSSFAAGDY
-55 SITVTVDKKLGEAR
+55 SITVTVDKKY
-69 GDISLW
+69 GDVTGKMSLW
-75 KVSDKQVPYDNKSSK
+75 KVSDEQIPNSEKSTV
-90 LDELNKLSIEELNSK
+90 LGDLNKLSVENLNSTYK
-105 YSKYSNPTVLA
+105 DKADVEFSNNEA
-116 FNDNQ
+116 
-121 IVFDKLSAGA
+121 VFRNLDKGA
-131 YYMRD
+131 YYVRD
-136 TSGIKRDKDI
+136 TSGIKRDKEI
-146 VPALINLPDDVEN
+146 ASVLVNLPDDVEG

-205 KNKST
+205 KNKAT

-221 KDEDRSKVK
+221 EDENRSKVK

-242 SKSEKDEAT
+242 SKSEKDE
-251 EEKDDKKSKEE
+251 EKSKDEKKGEKSSEESKNEE
-262 KSEDKESKDDKS
+262 KSDD
-274 KEEDKSSDEGLYIS
+274 GLYIS
-288 NESGEIIIND
+288 NDAGEIIIND

-313 GYLIKNVD
+313 GYMIKNVD

-411 KAPAGFI
+411 KAPQGFI

-445 KDTTITRR
+445 SDTITRR
-453 RTPGGDITRGGKIPK
+453 RTTPGGDITRGGKIPK

-481 LIMFMIGKWL
+481 AIMFFIGKWI

>member
-25 NNMKILRKILMVMIM
+25 NNMKILRKILMVMVM
-40 VAMALTFSSFAAGDY
+40 VAMALTCSSFAAGDY

-75 KVSDKQVPYDNKSSK
+75 KVSDKQVPYENKSSK

-105 YSKYSNPTVLA
+105 YSDKRVME
-116 FNDNQ
+116 FKDNQ
-121 IVFDKLSAGA
+121 IVFDRLNSGA

-146 VPALINLPDDVEN
+146 VPALINLPDDVES

-205 KNKST
+205 KNKAT

-221 KDEDRSKVK
+221 KDDDRSKVQSK
-230 SEENADESKDEN
+230 ENADESKDEN
-242 SKSEKDEAT
+242 SKYEKDEAKSKD
-251 EEKDDKKSKEE
+251 EKKKEKSSELSKKEE
-262 KSEDKESKDDKS
+262 K
-274 KEEDKSSDEGLYIS
+274 SDEGLYIS

-335 VNSKTPDK
+335 VNSKTST

-445 KDTTITRR
+445 KDTIT

-481 LIMFMIGKWL
+481 AIMFFIGKWI

>member
-1 MQICE
+1 
-6 VFALLEE
+6 
-13 YNNINIELKMEG
+13 MEG

-40 VAMALTFSSFAAGDY
+40 VAMVATSTSFAAGDY
-55 SITVTVDKKLGEAR
+55 SITVTVDKKH
-69 GDISLW
+69 GDVTGKMSLW
-75 KVSDKQVPYDNKSSK
+75 KVSDEQIPDSNKSTV
-90 LDELNKLSIEELNSK
+90 LGDLNKLSVDNLNSTYK
-105 YSKYSNPTVLA
+105 NATDVEFSNNEV
-116 FNDNQ
+116 
-121 IVFDKLSAGA
+121 VFRNLEKGA
-131 YYMRD
+131 YYVRD
-136 TSGIKRDKDI
+136 TSGIKRDKEI
-146 VPALINLPDDVEN
+146 ASVLVNLPDDVEG

-196 RRGSEYVEL
+196 RRGSEYVEV
-205 KNKST
+205 KNKAT

-221 KDEDRSKVK
+221 KDDDRSKVK
-230 SEENADESKDEN
+230 SEENTDKSK
-242 SKSEKDEAT
+242 
-251 EEKDDKKSKEE
+251 EEKSKEE
-262 KSEDKESKDDKS
+262 KSEDKS
-274 KEEDKSSDEGLYIS
+274 KEEKSDEGLYIS
-288 NESGEIIIND
+288 NDAGEIIIND

-313 GYLIKNVD
+313 GYVIKNVD
-321 TKFTISD
+321 TKFTITD

-335 VNSKTPDK
+335 VNSKTST

-411 KAPAGFI
+411 KAPQGFI

-445 KDTTITRR
+445 SETITRR
-453 RTPGGDITRGGKIPK
+453 RTPGGDITRRKIPK

-481 LIMFMIGKWL
+481 TIMFFIGKWI

>member
-40 VAMALTFSSFAAGDY
+40 VAMVMTSTSFAAGDY

-75 KVSDKQVPYDNKSSK
+75 KVSDEQVPYDKKSSK

-105 YSKYSNPTVLA
+105 YSNSTVLA

-146 VPALINLPDDVEN
+146 VPALINLPDDVVN

-196 RRGSEYVEL
+196 RRGSEYAEL
-205 KNKST
+205 KNKTT

-221 KDEDRSKVK
+221 NDDDKSKVK
-230 SEENADESKDEN
+230 SEENTDESKDEN
-242 SKSEKDEAT
+242 SKEVK
-251 EEKDDKKSKEE
+251 KEE
-262 KSEDKESKDDKS
+262 KSNKESKN
-274 KEEDKSSDEGLYIS
+274 EEKSDEGLYIS

-313 GYLIKNVD
+313 GYVIKNID

-335 VNSKTPDK
+335 VNSKTST

-411 KAPAGFI
+411 KAPEGFI

-445 KDTTITRR
+445 RDTITRRRTPGDDITRR
-453 RTPGGDITRGGKIPK
+453 RTPGGDITRRIPK

-481 LIMFMIGKWL
+481 AIMFFIGKWI

>member
-25 NNMKILRKILMVMIM
+25 NNMKILKRILMVMIM
-40 VAMALTFSSFAAGDY
+40 VAMALTSTSFAAGDY
-55 SITVTVDKKLGEAR
+55 SITVTVDKKY
-69 GDISLW
+69 GDVTGKMSLW
-75 KVSDKQVPYDNKSSK
+75 KVK
-90 LDELNKLSIEELNSK
+90 DEQIPDSEKATELGDLNKLSVENLNSTYK
-105 YSKYSNPTVLA
+105 NATEVEFSNNEA
-116 FNDNQ
+116 
-121 IVFDKLSAGA
+121 VFKNLEKGA
-131 YYMRD
+131 YYVRD
-136 TSGIKRDKDI
+136 TSGIKRNKEI
-146 VPALINLPDDVEN
+146 ASVLVNLPDDVEN

-205 KNKST
+205 KNKAT

-221 KDEDRSKVK
+221 KDDDKSKVQ
-230 SEENADESKDEN
+230 SEENAEKSKDES
-242 SKSEKDEAT
+242 SKSEDKDG
-251 EEKDDKKSKEE
+251 KSKEE
-262 KSEDKESKDDKS
+262 KKEKSKDKAKS
-274 KEEDKSSDEGLYIS
+274 DDGLYIS
-288 NESGEIIIND
+288 NDAGEIIIND

-313 GYLIKNVD
+313 GYVIKNVD
-321 TKFTISD
+321 TKFTITD

-335 VNSKTPDK
+335 VNSKTTT

-392 NGKFAVEDMDYGK
+392 NGKFSVEDMDYGK

-445 KDTTITRR
+445 SETITRR
-453 RTPGGDITRGGKIPK
+453 RTPGGDITRRKIPK

-481 LIMFMIGKWL
+481 AIMFFIGKWI